1 LVPSRRLCRPVSR
14 TCWTSFAR
22 RTAKA
27 VRDVRRFQAVNFSR
41 KIRVAFGDGSGEKLG
56 MLSITD
62 ISIRIAG
69 RLLIDHGS
77 AQIVPGARVGLIG
90 RNGAGKSTLF
100 HAIRGELPTETGTI
114 SIPPRWRVGSLAQ
127 EAPNG
132 PECLIDVVLKA
143 DLERDALLREADS
156 AHDPHRIAEIQ
167 TRLVDIDAHSAPAR
181 AAAILSGLGFS
192 TANQA
197 RPCSEFS
204 GGWRMRVALAA
215 TLFSAPDLLLLDEP
229 TNYLDLEGTL
239 WLEDHLANYPRTV
252 IVISHDR
259 DLLDTSVDQ
268 ILHLDRGKLVLYR
281 GTYSSY
287 EEQRGL
293 REMLDAKHAKRQE
306 SERKRLQ
313 SFVDRFKAKASKA
326 RQAQSRVK
334 MLERM
339 KPVAALVAQDVREIH
354 FPAPAKILSPPII
367 AVDGVSVGYDRAH
380 PVLNRVTLR
389 IDTEDRIALLGS
401 NGNGKSTLVKLLAN
415 RLAPFSGSITRAE
428 KLSIAYFAQHQL
440 DELSEDGSPY
450 DHVRKLMP
458 DAPETKVRARTGAI
472 GFSGKAG
479 DTLVKSLSGGEK
491 ARLLL
496 GLATFFGPNM
506 IILDEPTNHL
516 DIDSRA
522 ALAEAINDF
531 PGAVIMVSHDR
542 YLIEACAD
550 QLWVVADQTVTA
562 YDGDLNDYRRAVL
575 SSRGMRASAR
585 DRGDNEREKIQR
597 SRSDKAEKRVPLKQ
611 QISDAEAEI
620 ERING
625 IIAKIDAALALPDL
639 FTRDPRQAAQL
650 GKARAGAASALQR
663 AEEQWL
669 AVSSQYDAATG

>member
-1 LVPSRRLCRPVSR
+1 
-14 TCWTSFAR
+14 
-22 RTAKA
+22 
-27 VRDVRRFQAVNFSR
+27 
-41 KIRVAFGDGSGEKLG
+41 
-56 MLSITD
+56 MLSITE

-69 RLLIDHGS
+69 RLLIDHGT
-77 AQIVPGARVGLIG
+77 AQIVPGARVGFVG
-90 RNGAGKSTLF
+90 RNGVGKSTLF
-100 HAIRGELPTETGTI
+100 AAIRGELPIESGSI
-114 SIPPRWRVGSLAQ
+114 GIPPRWRVGSLAQ
-127 EAPNG
+127 EAPSG
-132 PECLIDVVLKA
+132 PESLIEIVLKA
-143 DLERDALLREADS
+143 DLERDALLQEADT

-192 TANQA
+192 TADQA
-197 RPCSEFS
+197 RSCQEFS

-268 ILHLDRGKLVLYR
+268 ILHLDRGKLTLYK
-281 GTYSSY
+281 GTYSSF
-287 EEQRGL
+287 EEQRAM
-293 REMLDAKHAKRQE
+293 REVLDAKHAKRQAD
-306 SERKRLQ
+306 ERKRLQ
-313 SFVDRFKAKASKA
+313 AFVDRFKAKASKA

-339 KPVAALVAQDVREIH
+339 KPVTALVTQDVREFS
-354 FPAPAKILSPPII
+354 FPVPEKMLSPPII
-367 AVDGVSVGYDRAH
+367 AVDNVSVGYDPKS

-389 IDTEDRIALLGS
+389 IDTDDRIALLGS
-401 NGNGKSTLVKLLAN
+401 NGNGKSTLVKLLAGK
-415 RLAPFSGSITRAE
+415 LPPFSGHVTRAD
-428 KLSIAYFAQHQL
+428 KLSIGYFAQHQV
-440 DELSEDGSPY
+440 DELDLDGSPY
-450 DHVRKLMP
+450 DHVRRLMP
-458 DAPETKVRARTGAI
+458 EATETKVRGRTGAI

-479 DTLVKSLSGGEK
+479 DTLVRSLSGGEK

-522 ALAEAINDF
+522 ALAEAINEF

-550 QLWVVADQTVTA
+550 QLWVVADHAVTNF
-562 YDGDLNDYRRAVL
+562 DGDLDDYRRMVL
-575 SSRGMRASAR
+575 SARGMRVSSR
-585 DRGDNEREKIQR
+585 ENGGNDRGRDKPQR
-597 SRSDKAEKRVPLKQ
+597 NKGEKRSSPKQ
-611 QISDAEAEI
+611 RISDAEAEI
-620 ERING
+620 ARING
-625 IIAKIDAALALPDL
+625 IITKIDTALALPDL
-639 FTRDPRQAAQL
+639 FKRDPKQAAQL
-650 GKARAGAASALQR
+650 SKARAGAESALQR
-663 AEEQWL
+663 AEEAWL
-669 AVSSQYDAATG
+669 AANSQYDEAAG